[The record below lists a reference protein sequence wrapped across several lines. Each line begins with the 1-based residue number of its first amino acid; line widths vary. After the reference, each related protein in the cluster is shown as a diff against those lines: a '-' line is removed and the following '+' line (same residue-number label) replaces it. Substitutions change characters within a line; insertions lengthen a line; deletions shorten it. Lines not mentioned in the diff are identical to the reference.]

1 MANLTN
7 LNNKFLVTT
16 GGNVGIGTTSPATKL
31 EVYGNVQNNTTS
43 IANSAAYIRGADV
56 GIAIG
61 QSASSPYGTWVQ
73 SQRNSDGVAF
83 PLLLNPSG
91 SNVGIGTT
99 SPSANLHVQ
108 NASTATLKVITTG
121 VADASVNIQGYD
133 AGVHIGDATNGL
145 RWAIWNDGQS
155 TSSSLKFGSYALGT
169 WYNDSSQVVT
179 MTSDGKVGIGTTS
192 PDYKLEVQG
201 VISSADS
208 GLQKSTFANVGND
221 LVLTANADATNVT
234 ANILFKSSGS
244 GGAAI
249 SEKMRL
255 TSGGDLCVG
264 VTTALG
270 KIHMHN
276 SGTSYLHIS
285 NDTTGSGAG
294 SGTDI
299 GVFTGQSDLQINN
312 REAASVIISTSDTP
326 RLTINSSGNVVLGTT
341 NGEINFSS
349 GNGYVQ
355 TTTGSTSLVFGVNS
369 AEKMRIHSSGNVGIG
384 TTSPETKLEVRGSIA
399 SGTGTA
405 PTQLTYDTSGL
416 IRAFVHNFSEEKNT
430 ASARNVTF
438 VDVSGLG
445 NFHQAMFYVQY
456 GTRLQSVSDATTG
469 AVVRTYGVNRFNG
482 GTLQVTETNAIA
494 GSSNSVTHA
503 LITVEIVS
511 NTQYR
516 LRVEFSSTLGPSSF
530 VTGLI
535 NGFAVGDSF
544 PTITFAEGAAGL

>member
-1 MANLTN
+1 
-7 LNNKFLVTT
+7 
-16 GGNVGIGTTSPATKL
+16 
-31 EVYGNVQNNTTS
+31 
-43 IANSAAYIRGADV
+43 
-56 GIAIG
+56 
-61 QSASSPYGTWVQ
+61 
-73 SQRNSDGVAF
+73 
-83 PLLLNPSG
+83 
-91 SNVGIGTT
+91 
-99 SPSANLHVQ
+99 
-108 NASTATLKVITTG
+108 ATLKVITTG

-326 RLTINSSGNVVLGTT
+326 RLTINSSGNV
-341 NGEINFSS
+341 
-349 GNGYVQ
+349 
-355 TTTGSTSLVFGVNS
+355 
-369 AEKMRIHSSGNVGIG
+369 
-384 TTSPETKLEVRGSIA
+384 
-399 SGTGTA
+399 
-405 PTQLTYDTSGL
+405 
-416 IRAFVHNFSEEKNT
+416 
-430 ASARNVTF
+430 
-438 VDVSGLG
+438 
-445 NFHQAMFYVQY
+445 
-456 GTRLQSVSDATTG
+456 
-469 AVVRTYGVNRFNG
+469 
-482 GTLQVTETNAIA
+482 
-494 GSSNSVTHA
+494 
-503 LITVEIVS
+503 
-511 NTQYR
+511 
-516 LRVEFSSTLGPSSF
+516 
-530 VTGLI
+530 
-535 NGFAVGDSF
+535 
-544 PTITFAEGAAGL
+544 